1 MYLCIDIERKHETS
15 TMIEKEGEDRE
26 LNEGGWSDR
35 ESYTVPFTVLDCPK
49 RSIRPNV
56 GKQRICP
63 GAAQGIGQ
71 SGYLG

>member
-35 ESYTVPFTVLDCPK
+35 ESYTVPFTRTMHLLAMHYIV
-49 RSIRPNV
+49 
-56 GKQRICP
+56 
-63 GAAQGIGQ
+63 
-71 SGYLG
+71 